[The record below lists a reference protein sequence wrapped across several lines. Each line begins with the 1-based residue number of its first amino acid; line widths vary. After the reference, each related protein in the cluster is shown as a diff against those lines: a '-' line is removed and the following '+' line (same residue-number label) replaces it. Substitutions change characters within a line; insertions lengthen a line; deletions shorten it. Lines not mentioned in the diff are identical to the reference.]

1 MIWNP
6 FLWRAA
12 RRVEAAY
19 HRQRSDQPPPDLP
32 WSAWQRLSEAVRC
45 GSQAD
50 HRGWRR
56 ARDERWR
63 QADGEFDV
71 LLSDLRALR
80 QGLQLRRRTKLPQL
94 ADLYAELV
102 AAHDE
107 FDGVAVDDSEIYV
120 TTDPITLEGVYLGSF
135 EIRLNLARLDEQE
148 PYRIVAVE
156 PHPAQSSS
164 ETTHPHVHC
173 EKLCLGDG
181 KAPVAAA
188 LAEGRLYDL
197 FQLLRQILLTY
208 GPDSAYTSLESW
220 HGTPCGEC
228 DDTVDEDELYL
239 CRGCETSLCGDC
251 ARVCDCGASHCHDCA
266 TSCYACEETT
276 CSRCLSACEVCESE
290 FCPHCLE
297 EGLCHACQEAAV
309 EEERLA
315 AERAAEKAE
324 DAADEEFFAADSES
338 EIHAVR
344 LGKVAVPPRSRH
356 YRNRPLRNLGCRR
369 SAAH

>member
-1 MIWNP
+1 MNWNP
-6 FLWRAA
+6 FLWRTA

-19 HRQRSDQPPPDLP
+19 RRHHSDKLPQDLP
-32 WSAWQRLSEAVRC
+32 WSAWQRLSEAVRL
-45 GSQAD
+45 GAQAD
-50 HRGWRR
+50 RRGWRH

-63 QADGEFDV
+63 QADGEFDL

-80 QGLQLRRRTKLPQL
+80 QSLQLCRRAKLPQL

-107 FDGVAVDDSEIYV
+107 FDGVAVDDFEIYV
-120 TTDPITLEGVYLGSF
+120 TTEPITLEGVYLGPF
-135 EIRLNLARLDEQE
+135 EIRLNLARLGEQE
-148 PYRIVAVE
+148 PYRIVAVD

-208 GPDSAYTSLESW
+208 GAGLAYVPLENW

-228 DDTVDEDELYL
+228 DDTVDEDDVYL
-239 CRGCETSLCGDC
+239 CRSCETSLCSDC
-251 ARVCDCGASHCHDCA
+251 VRVCECGAAHCHDCA
-266 TSCYACEETT
+266 TRCSSCDDIT
-276 CSRCLSACEVCESE
+276 CPRCLSACEMCESE
-290 FCPHCLE
+290 FCQHCLE
-297 EGLCHACQEAAV
+297 EGLCHACHEAA
-309 EEERLA
+309 EEEWLA
-315 AERAAEKAE
+315 AERAAEEAE
-324 DAADEEFFAADSES
+324 DAADEQFVAAESES
-338 EIHAVR
+338 EIYAVR
-344 LGKVAVPPRSRH
+344 LGEVAVSPRPRH
-356 YRNRPLRNLGCRR
+356 HRNRPLRNLGRR
-369 SAAH
+369 RPAAR